1 MSEPYY
7 LGVLSGTSMDAV
19 DVALVSFQSSDSKS
33 AASNPNNTIYPRI
46 IKTLSYPI
54 PEAFRN
60 HCLML
65 CQSGKGSIDD
75 YGKLD
80 AEAGEIFAQAVNQI
94 LRKNN
99 IPAKK
104 IRAIGSHGQ
113 TLRHRPEANPPFS
126 LQIGD
131 PNIIAERTGI
141 PTIADFRR
149 RDIAA
154 GGQGAPLAPAF
165 HAAVFGSPIENRV
178 IVNIGG
184 ISNITILHQDKHIP
198 LIGFDTGPGN
208 CLMDLWVKK
217 HWKTAFDK
225 DGLIAAAGTIQ
236 TDLLQNL
243 MQDPFFSKALPKS
256 TGRDYFN
263 EVWLLEHLQ
272 RWSELTN
279 TNISNQDVQATLL
292 SLTAQTLA
300 NAILQ
305 YAPEKAAVYICGGGV
320 HNTFLIQTLNQLLAR
335 PIDSTETLGSPPD
348 WIEAILFAWL
358 AKQTLEGKSGN
369 CPTVTGA
376 RHAIP
381 LGGIFGYEFSSSFR
395 EKEEP
400 QPQVVS
406 ALGLRTT

>member
-1 MSEPYY
+1 MSDPYY
-7 LGVLSGTSMDAV
+7 IGLLSGTSMDAV
-19 DVALVSFQSSDSKS
+19 DVALVSFSTSHTL
-33 AASNPNNTIYPRI
+33 ASPHTTANVSPQI

-54 PEAFRN
+54 PEIFRH
-60 HCLML
+60 HCLL
-65 CQSGKGSIDD
+65 LSQSDSGSIDD

-80 AEAGEIFAQAVNQI
+80 AEAGEIFAQAVLYLLENTD
-94 LRKNN
+94 
-99 IPAKK
+99 IPAQK
-104 IRAIGSHGQ
+104 IQGIGSHGQ
-113 TLRHRPEANPPFS
+113 TLRHRPEANPPFT

-165 HAAVFGSPIENRV
+165 HAAHFGSPIENRV

-184 ISNITILHQDKHIP
+184 ISNITILNKDTNIP
-198 LIGFDTGPGN
+198 LMGFDTGPGN

-217 HWKTAFDK
+217 HWNQSFDK
-225 DGLIAAAGTIQ
+225 DGLIAAKGKIQ
-236 TDLLQNL
+236 PDLLQAL
-243 MQDPFFSKALPKS
+243 LQDTFFNKVPPKS

-263 EVWLLEHLQ
+263 ETWLSKYMSLLYPM
-272 RWSELTN
+272 TN
-279 TNISNQDVQATLL
+279 KKNLLPEDIQATLL
-292 SLTAQTLA
+292 MLTAHSLV

-305 YAPEKAAVYICGGGV
+305 YAPGEASVYICGGGV
-320 HNTFLIQTLNQLLAR
+320 HNLYLMKALSELLDR
-335 PIDSTETLGSPPD
+335 PIQSTDILGFPPD

-358 AKQTLEGKSGN
+358 AKQTMEGKSGN

-381 LGGIFGYEFSSSFR
+381 LGGIYGYRKAFLNPNLYAE
-395 EKEEP
+395 
-400 QPQVVS
+400 
-406 ALGLRTT
+406 